1 MGKLIDYKNYP
12 IAIKIALWGA
22 TLLLLLFVT
31 AMVNNRQVRTMG
43 AEFRLLKTEEIPVIT
58 AINNLNSLIYQQ
70 TILRHQITAFSPGMS
85 DDGSSEPLSIKIDRY
100 NELSPE
106 IINVHQ
112 LVSHLMKNY
121 ARLEMRATKARWLR
135 LQNERQ
141 KDLDASLANMTTLLK
156 QQNQLA
162 AQTFQFIRDTHVS
175 EAINLQQQLTDLD
188 KLLHQELELLL
199 QATYNGIIT
208 SEKKLHHMEYGAI
221 QLSIFLLF
229 WFILIG
235 AILGYFT
242 IRAIVRRIN
251 NATTFARQIAEAE
264 DCGITEVNNTDEL
277 GQLMQQ
283 LNKLVPPHTTK

>member
-1 MGKLIDYKNYP
+1 VGKLIDYKNYP
-12 IAIKIALWGA
+12 VAIKIALWGA
-22 TLLLLLFVT
+22 ILLLLLFVT
-31 AMVNNRQVRTMG
+31 AMVNNKQVRTIG
-43 AEFRLLKTEEIPVIT
+43 AEFKLLKTEEIPVIT

-70 TILRHQITAFSPGMS
+70 TILRHQITSISP
-85 DDGSSEPLSIKIDRY
+85 DISSEGRSDKLSIKTDRY
-100 NELSPE
+100 NELSLE
-106 IINVHQ
+106 VIEAHQ
-112 LVSHLMKNY
+112 LVSELMKNY

-141 KDLDASLANMTTLLK
+141 KELDASLANMATILK

-162 AQTFQFIRDTHVS
+162 TQTFQFIRKANINEV
-175 EAINLQQQLTDLD
+175 INLQLQLTDLD
-188 KLLHQELELLL
+188 ELLHQELDMLL

-208 SEKKLHHMEYGAI
+208 TEKKLHHMEYGAI

-235 AILGYFT
+235 TILGYFT

-264 DCGITEVNNTDEL
+264 DCGITEVNNNDEL
-277 GQLMQQ
+277 GQLMVQ
-283 LNKLVPPHTTK
+283 LNKLVPQVK

>member
-12 IAIKIALWGA
+12 VAIKIALWGA
-22 TLLLLLFVT
+22 ILLLLLFVT
-31 AMVNNRQVRTMG
+31 AMVNNKQVRTIG
-43 AEFRLLKTEEIPVIT
+43 AEFKLLKTEEIPVIT

-70 TILRHQITAFSPGMS
+70 TILRHQITSISP
-85 DDGSSEPLSIKIDRY
+85 DISSEGRSDKLSIKTDRY
-100 NELSPE
+100 NELSLE
-106 IINVHQ
+106 VIEAHQ
-112 LVSHLMKNY
+112 LVSELMKNY

-141 KDLDASLANMTTLLK
+141 KELDASLANMATILK

-162 AQTFQFIRDTHVS
+162 TQTFQFIRKANINEV
-175 EAINLQQQLTDLD
+175 INLQLQLTDLD
-188 KLLHQELELLL
+188 ELLHQELDMLL

-208 SEKKLHHMEYGAI
+208 TEKKIHHMEYGAI

-235 AILGYFT
+235 TILGYFT

-264 DCGITEVNNTDEL
+264 DCGITEVNNNDEL
-277 GQLMQQ
+277 GQLMVQ
-283 LNKLVPPHTTK
+283 LNKLVPQVK

>member
-1 MGKLIDYKNYP
+1 VGKLIDYKNYP
-12 IAIKIALWGA
+12 VAIKIALWGA
-22 TLLLLLFVT
+22 ILLLLLFVT
-31 AMVNNRQVRTMG
+31 AMVNNKQVRTIG
-43 AEFRLLKTEEIPVIT
+43 AEFKLLKTEEIPVIT

-70 TILRHQITAFSPGMS
+70 TILRHQITSISP
-85 DDGSSEPLSIKIDRY
+85 DISSEGRSDKLSIKTDRY
-100 NELSPE
+100 NELSLE
-106 IINVHQ
+106 VIEAHQ
-112 LVSHLMKNY
+112 LVSELMKNY

-141 KDLDASLANMTTLLK
+141 KELDASLANMATILK

-162 AQTFQFIRDTHVS
+162 TQTFQFIRKANINEV
-175 EAINLQQQLTDLD
+175 INLQLQLTDLD
-188 KLLHQELELLL
+188 ELLHQELDMLL

-208 SEKKLHHMEYGAI
+208 TEKKIHHMEYGAI

-235 AILGYFT
+235 TILGYFT

-264 DCGITEVNNTDEL
+264 DCGITEVNNNDEL
-277 GQLMQQ
+277 GQLMVQ
-283 LNKLVPPHTTK
+283 LNKLVPQVK